1 MKYRVT
7 VGQRSYEVAVG
18 EERQSLR
25 VELDGQPHT
34 LEVVPY
40 LGSTHVRVQVDGA
53 WHLVMIRREA
63 EVLLV
68 SVEEDQYRVRVVRTL
83 PIPRRRS
90 VQEST
95 GLLVEVKAPMPG
107 LIVAADVT
115 PGARIERGRP
125 VVIMEAMKMQM
136 EIRAPTAGRV
146 VAVNVRPGQEVAG
159 GAILVSLDPSNPPDD
174 RVVTS

>member
-18 EERQSLR
+18 EERQRLC

-40 LGSTHVRVQVDGA
+40 LGSTHLRVQVDGA

-68 SVEEDQYRVRVVRTL
+68 SVEEDQYRVRVERAL
-83 PIPRRRS
+83 PIPSRRS

-95 GLLVEVKAPMPG
+95 GLVEVKAPMPG

-146 VAVNVRPGQEVAG
+146 VAVSVRPGQEVAG
-159 GAILVSLDPSNPPDD
+159 GAILVSLDPSNPADD